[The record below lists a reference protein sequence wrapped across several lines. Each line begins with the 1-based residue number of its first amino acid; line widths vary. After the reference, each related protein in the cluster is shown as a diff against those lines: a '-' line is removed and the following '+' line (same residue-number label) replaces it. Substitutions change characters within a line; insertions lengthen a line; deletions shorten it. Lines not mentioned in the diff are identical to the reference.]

1 MNTDRNL
8 NFSCASLIVRG
19 CFDLVLL
26 VFCLLVYFVAFAFVF
41 VVLVSLNTQRT
52 RTLFWC
58 STNVHNIYLCSFY
71 LSHSLSTSSLSV
83 SSTSSRGSISASSRG
98 SLSASSRGSLNSINH
113 YADTNDHTLTG
124 YLTTC
129 PPIYESHVLS
139 TKAETT
145 EGLAN
150 ISNGY
155 HSPYMAHGS
164 RGDISSISPP
174 NIESPQGASP
184 NRNVSNTNLNF
195 SVRLFIIVSFEFKLI
210 LICHS

>member
-1 MNTDRNL
+1 M
-8 NFSCASLIVRG
+8 
-19 CFDLVLL
+19 FD
-26 VFCLLVYFVAFAFVF
+26 
-41 VVLVSLNTQRT
+41 Q
-52 RTLFWC
+52 
-58 STNVHNIYLCSFY
+58 HGQHIYLCSFY
-71 LSHSLSTSSLSV
+71 LSRSLSTSSLSV

-124 YLTTC
+124 YLSTC

-155 HSPYMAHGS
+155 HSPYMVHGS
-164 RGDISSISPP
+164 RGDISSMSPP
-174 NIESPQGASP
+174 NMESLHGASP
-184 NRNVSNTNLNF
+184 NRNVSNPNLNF
-195 SVRLFIIVSFEFKLI
+195 SVRVYTFFEFKLTI
-210 LICHS
+210 MCHS